1 LPKVLVLSSILSSI
15 DVIRAALFCL
25 IIRTYR
31 YWAIDVDDRANVS
44 TVAQGITDITDDL
57 NSRLPA
63 ALQEDPNGFRYFP
76 ILTTQSDLDA
86 RVQHAVQPTVVA
98 LVLFGVLAALA
109 TLLLAVLASARNLR
123 QSR

>member
-1 LPKVLVLSSILSSI
+1 MLVLSSILSSI